1 MEEKEFE
8 TVDNKADGDAGKL
21 DKIETLLREQQA
33 HNRKMLRSSHTH
45 TVILIIFVVV
55 FAIGLFALNATFST
69 ATQEL
74 PAMMRSATEITDT
87 ATREIGKLEELDI
100 EALNDAIKGISS
112 IRFDVLSQ
120 SIEELQKII
129 SPFAS
134 FMGNFG

>member
-1 MEEKEFE
+1 
-8 TVDNKADGDAGKL
+8 
-21 DKIETLLREQQA
+21 
-33 HNRKMLRSSHTH
+33 MLGSSHTH

-74 PAMMRSATEITDT
+74 PAMMRSATELTDT